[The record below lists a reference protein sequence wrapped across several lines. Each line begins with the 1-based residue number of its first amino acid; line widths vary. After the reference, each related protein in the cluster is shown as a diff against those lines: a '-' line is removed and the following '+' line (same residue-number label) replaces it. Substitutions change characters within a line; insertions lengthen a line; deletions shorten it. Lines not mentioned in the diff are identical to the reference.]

1 MAVRYYFNLAPNYAA
16 TLTPR
21 VLSKRGLQ
29 WQGEFR
35 YLQPKY
41 SGIWSGQ
48 YLHNDRKAHFNRWLL
63 DLEHKQRFD
72 FGGDYRSNT
81 AKCQMMITSVIYLPL
96 GLMRPQCGV
105 CVVGLN

>member
-41 SGIWSGQ
+41 SGIWAGQ
-48 YLHNDRKAHFNRWLL
+48 YLHNDRKAQFNRWLL

-72 FGGDYRSNT
+72 FGVRLSLTYCIVSADDYLL
-81 AKCQMMITSVIYLPL
+81 YLSL
-96 GLMRPQCGV
+96 CKI
-105 CVVGLN
+105 NED